1 MKKIDLVR
9 AIAEKCGVAQNDV
22 NKVVDSLQD
31 VILESVMQQ
40 QDEVVLPKIGKFVCN
55 VKPAH
60 EGFNPLKKEKIQVPE
75 THSLKF
81 KASYSTRVRVE
92 EKPVKKAAPKKAK
105 K

>member
-9 AIAEKCGVAQNDV
+9 AIADKCGVAQGDV
-22 NKVVDSLQD
+22 NKVVDALQD
-31 VILESVMQQ
+31 VILEEVMQK
-40 QDEVVLPKIGKFVCN
+40 QDEVTFPKIGKFICN

-60 EGFNPLKKEKIQVPE
+60 EGFNPLKKEKIMVPE

-92 EKPVKKAAPKKAK
+92 EKKPAAKAAKKAK

>member
-9 AIAEKCGVAQNDV
+9 AIAEKCGVAQGDV
-22 NKVVDSLQD
+22 NKVVDALQD
-31 VILESVMQQ
+31 VILEEVMQK
-40 QDEVVLPKIGKFVCN
+40 QDEVAFPKIGKFICN
-55 VKPAH
+55 VKHAH
-60 EGFNPLKKEKIQVPE
+60 EGFNPLKKEKIMVPE

-92 EKPVKKAAPKKAK
+92 EKSAKTAKKAK

>member
-9 AIAEKCGVAQNDV
+9 AIAEKSGVAQNEV
-22 NKVVDSLQD
+22 NKVVDALQD
-31 VILESVMQQ
+31 VILEDVMQK
-40 QDEVVLPKIGKFVCN
+40 QDEVVLPKIGKFICN

-60 EGFNPLKKEKIQVPE
+60 EGFNPLKKEKIHVPE

-81 KASYSTRVRVE
+81 KASYTTRVRVE
-92 EKPVKKAAPKKAK
+92 ETKKPAKKAK

>member
-9 AIAEKCGVAQNDV
+9 AIAEKSGVAQNEV
-22 NKVVDSLQD
+22 NKVVDALQD
-31 VILESVMQQ
+31 VILEDVMQK
-40 QDEVVLPKIGKFVCN
+40 QDEVVLPKIGKFICN

-81 KASYSTRVRVE
+81 KASYTTRVRVE
-92 EKPVKKAAPKKAK
+92 ETKKSAKKEKKAK